1 MNYIDFVV
9 RNKHIESRHN
19 SIIADNTDY
28 VFRFTFLGKWTEFE
42 TKTVLMLRED
52 GKFYRCDMKN
62 GATSLMLPKF
72 TSPLT
77 LLIGVTAGSGED
89 EISTD
94 RLLFNVRSSI
104 RTGANEELEKP
115 ESGAEDFLAE
125 YCRRYDEL
133 LLKLEALDNVYILPS
148 VTSADAGKVLRVSA
162 AGEWE
167 AADGDGDRKPFVVT
181 VTYGD
186 NDTLTADKTH
196 AEIVAAYA
204 AGEQI
209 NAKIV
214 NYPGV
219 NAPCIL
225 PLYVNNSDLVFI
237 FSGSGALDGRAMAM
251 TAQDFNGSWSVSL
264 TELATLGDIP
274 SGGTD
279 TSLGVTGAEVGQI
292 IKIKAVDENGIP
304 TEWEA
309 ADAASGGDGAEI
321 DISRDPDLILE
332 VSKAVVSL
340 SISEINGQ
348 PINATE
354 MVVLWEHPGGAAY
367 VPNYFRFNNEVKN
380 ATDSSAALANFNLPA
395 NACPSSTTAA
405 AIFCRVKKINNGTY
419 RYEFSGLQQNVGTL
433 TGLNPTVYGAPY
445 RNNLIGETSI
455 KEFYVYQA
463 SNIQEGCKVSVWVK

>member
-9 RNKHIESRHN
+9 RNKHIESRQN
-19 SIIADNTDY
+19 AIFADNTDY
-28 VFRFTFLGKWTEFE
+28 IFRFTFLGKWTEFE

-52 GKFYRCDMKN
+52 GKFYKCDMKD

-133 LLKLEALDNVYILPS
+133 LLKLETLDDVYMLPS

-167 AADGDGDRKPFVVT
+167 AADGDGDSKPFVVT

-186 NDTLTADKTH
+186 DGTLTADKTH

-204 AGEQI
+204 AGAQI

-279 TSLGVTGAEVGQI
+279 TSLGLTGATVGQI
-292 IKIKAVDENGIP
+292 VKIKAADESGVP

-309 ADAASGGDGAEI
+309 ADFSPATVKTWTEA
-321 DISRDPDLILE
+321 DL
-332 VSKAVVSL
+332 
-340 SISEINGQ
+340 
-348 PINATE
+348 
-354 MVVLWEHPGGAAY
+354 
-367 VPNYFRFNNEVKN
+367 
-380 ATDSSAALANFNLPA
+380 
-395 NACPSSTTAA
+395 
-405 AIFCRVKKINNGTY
+405 
-419 RYEFSGLQQNVGTL
+419 
-433 TGLNPTVYGAPY
+433 
-445 RNNLIGETSI
+445 GETT
-455 KEFYVYQA
+455 
-463 SNIQEGCKVSVWVK
+463 

>member
-1 MNYIDFVV
+1 MKYIDFVV
-9 RNKHIESRHN
+9 REKHIESRHN

-52 GKFYRCDMKN
+52 GKFYKCDMTD
-62 GATSLMLPKF
+62 GATSFMLPKF

-77 LLIGVTAGSGED
+77 LLIGATAGSGED

-94 RLLFNVRSSI
+94 RLIFNVRSSI

-133 LLKLEALDNVYILPS
+133 LLKLETLDDVYMLPS
-148 VTSADAGKVLRVSA
+148 VTSADAGKGLRVSA

-167 AADGDGDRKPFVVT
+167 AADGDGDSKPFVVT

-186 NDTLTADKTH
+186 DGTLTADKTH

-204 AGEQI
+204 AGAQI

-279 TSLGVTGAEVGQI
+279 TSLGVTGATVGQTV
-292 IKIKAVDENGIP
+292 KIKAVDEDGVP

-309 ADAASGGDGAEI
+309 VGCSTATLKTWTEAD
-321 DISRDPDLILE
+321 LE
-332 VSKAVVSL
+332 
-340 SISEINGQ
+340 E
-348 PINATE
+348 
-354 MVVLWEHPGGAAY
+354 
-367 VPNYFRFNNEVKN
+367 
-380 ATDSSAALANFNLPA
+380 
-395 NACPSSTTAA
+395 TT
-405 AIFCRVKKINNGTY
+405 
-419 RYEFSGLQQNVGTL
+419 
-433 TGLNPTVYGAPY
+433 
-445 RNNLIGETSI
+445 
-455 KEFYVYQA
+455 
-463 SNIQEGCKVSVWVK
+463 